1 MKEGYTMTNSAI
13 ILNRSFELMKQ
24 GILSGSGCYAEI
36 EGENGPE
43 TIELPEVIHTFAAWK
58 ARGYMVKKGEHAI
71 AAFHIWKYAD
81 RRRAETEE
89 SETDGEQE
97 NGGRCFLK
105 KSFFFKAS
113 QVEKIT
119 A

>member
-1 MKEGYTMTNSAI
+1 MTNATI
-13 ILNRSFELMKQ
+13 ILNQSFELMKQ
-24 GILSGSGCYAEI
+24 GILSGSGHFVQI
-36 EGENGPE
+36 DSDNGPE
-43 TIELPEVIHTFAAWK
+43 TIELPEDIHTFAAWK
-58 ARGYMVKKGEHAI
+58 QRGYIVKKGEHAI

-81 RRRAETEE
+81 RRRTDAEE

>member
-1 MKEGYTMTNSAI
+1 MTNSTIILNESFRLMKEGV
-13 ILNRSFELMKQ
+13 
-24 GILSGSGCYAEI
+24 LSGSGRFVQI
-36 EGENGPE
+36 DGENGPE
-43 TIELPEVIHTFAAWK
+43 TVELPEAIHTFAAWK
-58 ARGYMVKKGEHAI
+58 ARGYIVRKGEHAI
-71 AAFHIWKYAD
+71 ATFHVWKYSD
-81 RRRAETEE
+81 RRRADAEE

>member
-1 MKEGYTMTNSAI
+1 MTNSTI
-13 ILNRSFELMKQ
+13 ILNESFRLMKA
-24 GILSGSGCYAEI
+24 GVLSGSGRFVQI
-36 EGENGPE
+36 DGENGPE
-43 TIELPEVIHTFAAWK
+43 TVELPEAIHTFAAWK
-58 ARGYMVKKGEHAI
+58 ARGYIVRKGEHAI
-71 AAFHIWKYAD
+71 AAFHVWKYSD
-81 RRRAETEE
+81 RRRNESEE
-89 SETDGEQE
+89 GETDGERE

>member
-1 MKEGYTMTNSAI
+1 MTNSMIILTESIRLMKEGVI
-13 ILNRSFELMKQ
+13 
-24 GILSGSGCYAEI
+24 SGSGRYVQI
-36 EGENGPE
+36 EGPDGPE
-43 TIELPEVIHTFAAWK
+43 TIELPEDIHTFAAWK
-58 ARGYMVKKGEHAI
+58 ARGYIVKKGEHAI
-71 AAFHIWKYAD
+71 AAFHVWKYSD
-81 RRRAETEE
+81 RRRTDAEE

-105 KSFFFKAS
+105 KAFFFKFS

>member
-1 MKEGYTMTNSAI
+1 MTNSAI
-13 ILNRSFELMKQ
+13 ILNESFRLMEQ
-24 GILSGSGCYAEI
+24 GVLSGSGRFVQVD
-36 EGENGPE
+36 GENGLE
-43 TIELPEVIHTFAAWK
+43 TIELPEDIHTFAAWK
-58 ARGYMVKKGEHAI
+58 ARGFIVRKGEHAI
-71 AAFHIWKYAD
+71 AAFHVWKYSD
-81 RRRAETEE
+81 RRRADTENGD
-89 SETDGEQE
+89 TDGEQE